1 MISMPKKERGK
12 PEKVVEK
19 SGETRGR
26 GLKRGHEIA
35 LEAGRGLK
43 KGLHKQDNEE

>member
-1 MISMPKKERGK
+1 MPKKEKGK
-12 PEKVVEK
+12 PEKVAGK
-19 SGETRGR
+19 SGEARGR

-35 LEAGRGLK
+35 LEAGKGLK

>member
-1 MISMPKKERGK
+1 MPKKEKGK
-12 PEKVVEK
+12 HEKVAGK
-19 SGETRGR
+19 SGEAEGR

-35 LEAGRGLK
+35 LEAGRGFK

>member
-1 MISMPKKERGK
+1 MPKKEKGK
-12 PEKVVEK
+12 VEKVAEK
-19 SGETRGR
+19 SDEARGR

-43 KGLHKQDNEE
+43 KGLHKEDKEE

>member
-1 MISMPKKERGK
+1 MPKKEKGK
-12 PEKVVEK
+12 TEKVAGK
-19 SGETRGR
+19 SGEAKER

-43 KGLHKQDNEE
+43 KGLHKQDNKSKE

>member
-1 MISMPKKERGK
+1 MPKKEGEK
-12 PEKVVEK
+12 PEKVARK
-19 SGETRGR
+19 SGEARGR

-43 KGLHKQDNEE
+43 KGLHKQENEE